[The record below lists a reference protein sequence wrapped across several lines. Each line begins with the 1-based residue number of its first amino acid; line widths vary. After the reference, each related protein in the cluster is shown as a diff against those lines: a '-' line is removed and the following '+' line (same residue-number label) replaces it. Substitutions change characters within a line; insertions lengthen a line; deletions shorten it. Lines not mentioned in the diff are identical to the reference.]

1 MSSVGRPTRFRPAP
15 EDRRLQDVLVCICR
29 RLPLTR
35 ARPYL
40 RQGAGWRLR
49 SPGEMARRFAE
60 LPAALRGTRE
70 VADRCGFALAHI
82 DPRLP
87 LFPVPAGHT
96 SMSYL
101 RLLATV
107 GARERYGEAAE
118 GEAVRTRLAHEL
130 AVIEALGML
139 CQARGSSVGSTV
151 CYCDQPGR
159 ASGAP
164 ALIRPLPGP
173 ESV

>member
-1 MSSVGRPTRFRPAP
+1 M
-15 EDRRLQDVLVCICR
+15 
-29 RLPLTR
+29 
-35 ARPYL
+35 
-40 RQGAGWRLR
+40 
-49 SPGEMARRFAE
+49 
-60 LPAALRGTRE
+60 
-70 VADRCGFALAHI
+70 
-82 DPRLP
+82 
-87 LFPVPAGHT
+87 
-96 SMSYL
+96 
-101 RLLATV
+101 

-130 AVIEALGML
+130 AVIEALGMPDYFL
-139 CQARGSSVGSTV
+139 VVWDLVRYARGLGMLYQARGSSVGSTV